1 MISINLI
8 KKVYLTLPHNQRKN
22 FFFIIFLIIFQVFL
36 EMLGIGLILPVI
48 SIILDPNFFYEKI
61 DFLNLKKYNLEE
73 TSLIYLSLFFLL
85 AIYYLKNL
93 YLIFFSWIRNRFSN
107 NVWVS
112 ISNQLVSAYLHKS
125 HLYHVDINTAEILR
139 NMEDSKN
146 FEAFLNQLIFITVET
161 LIFIIIIGTLLI
173 YSPISTIFIVM
184 VVFFCGF
191 AYIKAM
197 SKKLKSWGNERTEH
211 RKKSTKFLI
220 EAMQGLDQAKINN
233 VVDYFKNKYI
243 KTNKYYAQIHLKYSF
258 FETLPKFLIELIGIT
273 TLVIFIAILV
283 GSGTD
288 SKDIILVMSFI
299 TVCLI
304 RLMPSSSKII
314 SSINSLSFFVPV
326 IKNLNEVINKPEE
339 VDTINNES
347 KKNNEFKNEKISVD
361 NVLTFEKSLII
372 DNVEFAYQNNNC
384 IFRNLNLKI
393 NKGEFVGIIG
403 QSGLGK
409 STLINL
415 ILGLLAAD
423 KGTIKIDDKNIKEYL
438 NDWRKLIGYVS
449 QDIYILD
456 DTLKK
461 NIAFGIEN
469 KNIDEKKIEEAII
482 KSQLQRFVNNLP
494 EGLETV
500 IGENASKISGGQR
513 QRIGIAR
520 ALYKDPK
527 FLIFDESTSNLD
539 KETSTELIKFM
550 TENKKN
556 FTILFITHKTE
567 QLKNCDKVYKIDNK
581 KIKLYS

>member
-1 MISINLI
+1 M
-8 KKVYLTLPHNQRKN
+8 
-22 FFFIIFLIIFQVFL
+22 
-36 EMLGIGLILPVI
+36 
-48 SIILDPNFFYEKI
+48 
-61 DFLNLKKYNLEE
+61 
-73 TSLIYLSLFFLL
+73 
-85 AIYYLKNL
+85 A
-93 YLIFFSWIRNRFSN
+93 
-107 NVWVS
+107 
-112 ISNQLVSAYLHKS
+112 
-125 HLYHVDINTAEILR
+125 
-139 NMEDSKN
+139 
-146 FEAFLNQLIFITVET
+146 
-161 LIFIIIIGTLLI
+161 
-173 YSPISTIFIVM
+173 
-184 VVFFCGF
+184 
-191 AYIKAM
+191 
-197 SKKLKSWGNERTEH
+197 
-211 RKKSTKFLI
+211 
-220 EAMQGLDQAKINN
+220 
-233 VVDYFKNKYI
+233 
-243 KTNKYYAQIHLKYSF
+243 
-258 FETLPKFLIELIGIT
+258 
-273 TLVIFIAILV
+273 
-283 GSGTD
+283 
-288 SKDIILVMSFI
+288 
-299 TVCLI
+299 
-304 RLMPSSSKII
+304 
-314 SSINSLSFFVPV
+314 
-326 IKNLNEVINKPEE
+326 EE

>member
-48 SIILDPNFFYEKI
+48 SIILDPNFYYEKM

-73 TSLIYLSLFFLL
+73 ISLIYLSLFFLL
-85 AIYYLKNL
+85 VIYYLKNL
-93 YLIFFSWIRNRFSN
+93 YLIFFSWIRNRFST

-112 ISNQLVSAYLHKS
+112 ISNQLVSAYLHKP

-146 FEAFLNQLIFITVET
+146 FEAFLNQLIFLTVEI

-173 YSPISTIFIVM
+173 YSPTSTIFIVM
-184 VVFFCGF
+184 VVFFFGF
-191 AYIKAM
+191 AYIKVT
-197 SKKLKSWGNERTEH
+197 SKKLKLWGNERVEY

-233 VVDYFKNKYI
+233 VVDYFRNKYI
-243 KTNKYYAQIHLKYSF
+243 KANKHFTQIHLKYSF
-258 FETLPKFLIELIGIT
+258 FETLPKFLIEVIGIT
-273 TLVIFIAILV
+273 TVVIFIAILV
-283 GSGTD
+283 GSETD

-299 TVCLI
+299 SVSLI
-304 RLMPSSSKII
+304 RLMPSSAKII
-314 SSINSLSFFVPV
+314 GSINSLSFFVPV
-326 IKNLNEVINKPEE
+326 IKNLSEVINKHEE
-339 VDTINNES
+339 VDTIS
-347 KKNNEFKNEKISVD
+347 NEFKNEKISVD

-372 DNVEFAYQNNNC
+372 DSVEFTYQSNNH

-403 QSGLGK
+403 QSGVGK

-581 KIKLYS
+581 NIKLYS